1 MDPRRQRSA
10 QATGARTAVRVVL
23 SRAARRALDA
33 RTTPLVVEMELFF
46 SCLVRKRVR
55 CGMPGPDDSFLRS
68 DPCHDN
74 LRVWFHPVVS
84 QHCSLPAD
92 GDLDALPLQDFP
104 LVRKAAFTPR
114 WLRLDYRDGV
124 FVGDFGW

>member
-1 MDPRRQRSA
+1 MDPLRPRSA
-10 QATGARTAVRVVL
+10 QATGARGPVRVAL
-23 SRAARRALDA
+23 SRSARRALDA

-55 CGMPGPDDSFLRS
+55 WGLPGPDNSFLRS
-68 DPCHDN
+68 DPGHDK

-84 QHCSLPAD
+84 QHCALPAGD
-92 GDLDALPLQDFP
+92 DLDALPLQDFP

-114 WLRLDYRDGV
+114 WLRLDYRGGV